1 MEEIKSNIGKDGK
14 RLLTVNDT
22 LEGSQKYE
30 YIHQVVVL
38 NQNKLNDDCKMSE
51 NQLYRVTHG
60 PATKKIGYSDTVHI
74 INLFDGD
81 TMAVSRNDILGI
93 VKNEVEEEIRNKV
106 KEINKTKELE
116 YEDFDYSIFD
126 CDEELEL

>member
-14 RLLTVNDT
+14 RLLAVNDT

-60 PATKKIGYSDTVHI
+60 PATKKIRYSDTVHI

-81 TMAVSRNDILGI
+81 RMAVSRNDILGI
-93 VKNEVEEEIRNKV
+93 VKCEVEEEIRAKV